1 MGEPKDT
8 VTGSDGKTYLPPAC
22 ILETL
27 CGPADWSTAM
37 TDWDTAMAD
46 HDAAVA
52 ELRDAI
58 REVPVSR
65 WAEPPVPGKWSAAE
79 VALHLVLTYQHLT
92 REQLGKTTIRVLPRP
107 WRSWVLKQFV
117 LPRLLAGAALP
128 RGVRAPREVRPVGT
142 LPSPQG
148 AVESLGGEVQAWAE
162 AMTRNREVP
171 RAGATHPF
179 FGRLP
184 LLTMLR
190 FATLHTRHHCRQIER
205 AGAGLPLHGA

>member
-1 MGEPKDT
+1 
-8 VTGSDGKTYLPPAC
+8 
-22 ILETL
+22 
-27 CGPADWSTAM
+27 M

-46 HDAAVA
+46 HDAAMA
-52 ELRDAI
+52 ELLGAI
-58 REVPVSR
+58 REVPESR
-65 WAEPPVPGKWSAAE
+65 WADSPGPGKWSAAE

-92 REQLGKTTIRVLPRP
+92 REQRGEATIRVLPRP
-107 WRSWVLKQFV
+107 WQTWVLKQFV
-117 LPRLLAGAALP
+117 LPRLLRGAALP
-128 RGVRAPREVRPVGT
+128 RGVRAPREVRPAGT
-142 LPSPQG
+142 LPSSED
-148 AVESLGGEVQAWAE
+148 AVASLHREARAWAE

-190 FATLHTRHHCRQIER
+190 FATLHTRHHRRQIER

>member
-1 MGEPKDT
+1 
-8 VTGSDGKTYLPPAC
+8 
-22 ILETL
+22 
-27 CGPADWSTAM
+27 M
-37 TDWDTAMAD
+37 TDWDTAMAA

-52 ELRDAI
+52 ELLGAI
-58 REVPVSR
+58 REVPEAR
-65 WAEPPVPGKWSAAE
+65 WAEPPEAGKWSAAE

-92 REQLGKTTIRVLPRP
+92 REQLGEATLRVLPRP
-107 WRSWVLKQFV
+107 WRAWMLRQFV

-128 RGVRAPREVRPVGT
+128 RGVRAPREVRPAGT
-142 LPSPQG
+142 LPSPDA
-148 AVESLGGEVQAWAE
+148 AVASIDDEVRAWVG
-162 AMTRNREVP
+162 AMTRNREAP